1 MSSFTKENVMGVLKA
16 GEAFAGAVVS
26 TANSIPFL
34 GVVVSVIGQ
43 VEVIVK
49 NTLLC
54 IKSDE
59 LFMTS
64 NDMTSLKLVGDTVIK
79 ASTFIY
85 TYFNK
90 HWFPRYT
97 LAQDY
102 KKAL

>member
-1 MSSFTKENVMGVLKA
+1 MDVLKA

-43 VEVIVK
+43 VEVMRENKTSSESLADLMQTMCISVK

-59 LFMTS
+59 IFMVRAITS
-64 NDMTSLKLVGDTVIK
+64 PSPYYLIINSVFGI
-79 ASTFIY
+79 
-85 TYFNK
+85 
-90 HWFPRYT
+90 
-97 LAQDY
+97 
-102 KKAL
+102 

>member
-1 MSSFTKENVMGVLKA
+1 MDVLKA

-43 VEVIVK
+43 VEVMRENKTSSESLADLMQTMCISVK

-59 LFMTS
+59 IFMVRAI
-64 NDMTSLKLVGDTVIK
+64 TSLRFTIFLSILYM
-79 ASTFIY
+79 I
-85 TYFNK
+85 
-90 HWFPRYT
+90 
-97 LAQDY
+97 
-102 KKAL
+102 